1 MPDSPTIADGK
12 VVTIHYTLHLDGGQE
27 VDSSQGKEPMAY
39 LHGHGNIVPGLERAL
54 QGASLG
60 DKLKVKV
67 APEDGYGKAMPNAVQ
82 DVPMSAFP
90 PDFKPEPGMSFG
102 AQDADGNVMRLW
114 VASVAGDTVTIT
126 PNHPLAGENLNF
138 AIEVMAIRNAAAE
151 ELKHGH
157 PHGPGGHGH

>member
-39 LHGHGNIVPGLERAL
+39 LHGH
-54 QGASLG
+54 